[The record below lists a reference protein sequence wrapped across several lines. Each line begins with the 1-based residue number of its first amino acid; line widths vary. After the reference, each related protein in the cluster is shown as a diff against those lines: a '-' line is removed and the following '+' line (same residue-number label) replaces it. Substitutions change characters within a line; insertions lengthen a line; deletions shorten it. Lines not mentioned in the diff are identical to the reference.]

1 VPEPR
6 HNSGSA
12 LHEWGALPSGRPAF
26 LASGRLTAGTTAG
39 VPTRAAVGVGRRGKD
54 GPERGK
60 GRRGSQVDAAVM
72 AQEVGRPPFR
82 RRFPVL

>member
-1 VPEPR
+1 VGRSPEW
-6 HNSGSA
+6 S
-12 LHEWGALPSGRPAF
+12 
-26 LASGRLTAGTTAG
+26 AG
-39 VPTRAAVGVGRRGKD
+39 VFGKRPVDRGHRPLRNSIGELNLVRRLDHGGGADAGSGRRGKD

-60 GRRGSQVDAAVM
+60 GRSGSQVDAAVM